1 MKLYGY
7 EGSDVL
13 KELQEVSIVA
23 TSSELRSLADML
35 VLAAKRIEGLA
46 ECMSDQIHFSDFVSG
61 LDSDSADIV
70 VMTVV
75 S

>member
-7 EGSDVL
+7 EDAGAL

-23 TSSELRSLADML
+23 TASELRSLADML
-35 VLAAKRIEGLA
+35 VLAAKKIEGLA
-46 ECMSDQIHFSDFVSG
+46 EDTSDHIHFSDFFKG
-61 LDSDSADIV
+61 MDSDSADIV
-70 VMTVV
+70 VMTVA

>member
-1 MKLYGY
+1 
-7 EGSDVL
+7 
-13 KELQEVSIVA
+13 
-23 TSSELRSLADML
+23 ML

-46 ECMSDQIHFSDFVSG
+46 ECMSDHIHFSDFVGG